1 MKKWK
6 TYQEF
11 LEFIEQGKFIG
22 ATYSSIRQEAIDQGF
37 KGWLF
42 DYYNWKYSNRYNKKD
57 TMKKVLKYI
66 FYIFVYFGCFCFT
79 WDLYYMIKS
88 TTIRNETETLALVI
102 DSCYKA
108 PKLCKYA
115 VITGD
120 LKLTRIDDE
129 PKKKDK

>member
-11 LEFIEQGKFIG
+11 LEFIEQSKFIG
-22 ATYSSIRQEAIDQGF
+22 ATHSSIRKEAMDNGF
-37 KGWLF
+37 NGWLF
-42 DYYNWKYSNRYNKKD
+42 DYYIRKYNRGYIEKIRI
-57 TMKKVLKYI
+57 KKVLKYI

-79 WDLYYMIKS
+79 WDLYCMIKS

-115 VITGD
+115 VVTGN
-120 LKLTRIDDE
+120 LKLTPIE
-129 PKKKDK
+129 KDK